1 MTLVKKFFGISSA
14 GVLLV
19 ALGFTAA
26 TAADNPLKNYWTS
39 GNGETGGY
47 IQGSVLTGDID
58 PLSSS
63 YDTATTT
70 GAKNPATGIIYR
82 GSSGANQDW
91 DFEEVVGAKF
101 KIGRDWGKLRLDLAF
116 AAYQGNLETIG
127 GKAVFN
133 GSGSCSSAR
142 PHNTSQDDCMP
153 DNEGYF
159 GYGTVNAY
167 WDIYRFDLHRFT
179 DNSTWAWN
187 AAITPYVGGGW
198 GYGGGYMEGYKNNET
213 PGIPISNRRAGG
225 GEVTNF
231 EGGVLINLTSWLGVT
246 ASYNWVDMNFGGKE
260 DGDDVDTELHLMEA
274 GVRLTF

>member
-1 MTLVKKFFGISSA
+1 MTLIKKCFAISSA

-19 ALGFTAA
+19 ALGFTSAL
-26 TAADNPLKNYWTS
+26 AADNPLKNYWTS

-58 PLSSS
+58 SITSS
-63 YDTATTT
+63 YDTATATL
-70 GAKNPATGIIYR
+70 AKASPVIYR
-82 GSSGANQDW
+82 GSSGANQEW
-91 DFEEVVGAKF
+91 DFDEVVGAKF
-101 KIGRDWGKLRLDLAF
+101 KIGRDWGKIRVDVAL
-116 AAYQGNLETIG
+116 AAYHGDLETIG

-133 GSGSCSSAR
+133 GAGACSTPANR
-142 PHNTSQDDCMP
+142 GTAHDDCIP

-225 GEVTNF
+225 GEVTNI

-246 ASYNWVDMNFGGKE
+246 ASYNWVDMNFGGE
-260 DGDDVDTELHLMEA
+260 GDGDDADTELHLMEA
-274 GVRLTF
+274 GIRLTF